1 MRRLKEVLRA
11 AVADGRATSLR
22 AAGRA
27 AGVSTTS
34 CLEYLNG
41 TRDLSTEKMR
51 KIVAYVRDELGIET
65 PWHELEEIIPDDG
78 DTAKC
83 KQDAERRK
91 TGNGSGQCAPGSEP
105 NGDRRRLMIADEALE
120 FFGLRE
126 NPFSADVQDIDGVL
140 LGPVHKAVH
149 DKMLDAAKYGE
160 FAALIAPVGWGKT
173 VMRKMMVQELEARR
187 HRICIVQQLDKEN
200 VTISRIQDALLADFA
215 DKHAENM
222 SRERKT
228 RLIQKMLTEMNGQD
242 QPRPILMIDEAHALH
257 SSTLRGLKRLY
268 EIERGFVKLLS
279 IVLFGQPQL
288 YSRLGS
294 FDIEEVTGRLE
305 IVMAFGLDTLARR
318 SASGP
323 KPYKA
328 KGRPSYVPTYVT
340 EKLKRAGARNAE
352 KIFDAD
358 AIRAIAKETDV
369 PMRINTWAAAALDLA
384 YQLNYKTVTAEV
396 IEQLLTGKE
405 VKK

>member
-1 MRRLKEVLRA
+1 
-11 AVADGRATSLR
+11 
-22 AAGRA
+22 
-27 AGVSTTS
+27 
-34 CLEYLNG
+34 
-41 TRDLSTEKMR
+41 
-51 KIVAYVRDELGIET
+51 
-65 PWHELEEIIPDDG
+65 
-78 DTAKC
+78 
-83 KQDAERRK
+83 
-91 TGNGSGQCAPGSEP
+91 
-105 NGDRRRLMIADEALE
+105 
-120 FFGLRE
+120 
-126 NPFSADVQDIDGVL
+126 
-140 LGPVHKAVH
+140 
-149 DKMLDAAKYGE
+149 
-160 FAALIAPVGWGKT
+160 
-173 VMRKMMVQELEARR
+173 
-187 HRICIVQQLDKEN
+187 

-228 RLIQKMLTEMNGQD
+228 RLIQKMLTEMNSQD